1 MTTKITLI
9 KMRAVLA
16 VGALLLSSGRVSAGD
31 NPNFRLPLHATLD
44 LGGTCSTT
52 INCFTQLPTIN
63 VLPQREVEIYLLVFN
78 ANRLSGVQTA
88 FEWDRALGW
97 TFLSGQWDCRP
108 GQITSHEP
116 QDPGGPDAGL
126 LTTSFD
132 CVLGPQVAVI
142 GKMRFLSGGAGGSC
156 LGQVEPSPPRSIQA
170 VDCSLGI
177 DHISSSVYLGKICVV
192 FGGSDGC
199 GVLPTT
205 REATTWGQ
213 IKATY

>member
-1 MTTKITLI
+1 MGDAAYGLTRRWLRARLESLPFAHGGRVCATSDCSMTTKITLI

-88 FEWDRALGW
+88 FEWDRALG
-97 TFLSGQWDCRP
+97 
-108 GQITSHEP
+108 
-116 QDPGGPDAGL
+116 
-126 LTTSFD
+126 
-132 CVLGPQVAVI
+132 
-142 GKMRFLSGGAGGSC
+142 
-156 LGQVEPSPPRSIQA
+156 
-170 VDCSLGI
+170 
-177 DHISSSVYLGKICVV
+177 
-192 FGGSDGC
+192 
-199 GVLPTT
+199 
-205 REATTWGQ
+205 
-213 IKATY
+213 